1 MPRRMSKGTCNLC
14 GGDFTKTTMTR
25 HLKSCPKGT
34 DVTQTSSKGRKTEPV
49 RGFHLLVEGR
59 YAPEYW
65 MHLQVP
71 AGMKL
76 KKLDDFLRATWLECC
91 GHLSAFR
98 IDGRS
103 YAVICMDGFDER
115 NMNHAMEKV
124 LYPDIKFTHEYDF
137 GTTTELALRVISEEE
152 FMVPAKSIK
161 VLARNSPPEFHCMNC
176 QSPATQVCVECSWEG
191 EGEGLLC
198 EKCTAK
204 HECDEE
210 IFLPMVNSPRVGMCG
225 YEGEDSW

>member
-1 MPRRMSKGTCNLC
+1 MSQAPPSGRSRRPDKC
-14 GGDFTKTTMTR
+14 
-25 HLKSCPKGT
+25 
-34 DVTQTSSKGRKTEPV
+34 
-49 RGFHLLVEGR
+49 FHLLVEGR

-65 MHLQVP
+65 MHLRVP

-76 KKLDDFLRATWLECC
+76 NKLDDFLRATWLECC

-103 YAVICMDGFDER
+103 YAVISMDGSDER

-124 LYPDIKFTHEYDF
+124 LYPDIKFYHEYDF
-137 GTTTELALRVISEEE
+137 GTTTELALKVLAEEE
-152 FMVPAKSIK
+152 FKVPAKSIK
-161 VLARNSPPEFHCMNC
+161 VLARNSPPEFFCMNC

-198 EKCTAK
+198 EKCTAQ

-210 IFLPMVNSPRVGMCG
+210 MFLPLVNSPRVGMCG
-225 YEGEDSW
+225 YEG

>member
-14 GGDFTKTTMTR
+14 GGTFAKNTITR
-25 HLKSCPKGT
+25 HLKSCPKMT
-34 DVTQTSSKGRKTEPV
+34 DVTQTSPKGRSTGPGM
-49 RGFHLLVEGR
+49 GFHLLVEGR

-71 AGMKL
+71 GGMKL

-137 GTTTELALRVISEEE
+137 GTTTELTLRVLSQEEIKA
-152 FMVPAKSIK
+152 PAKGIK
-161 VLARNSPPEFHCMNC
+161 VLARNSPPEWVCMNC
-176 QSPATQVCVECSWEG
+176 QNLALQVCTQCLSEG
-191 EGEGLLC
+191 DGPLCGE
-198 EKCTAK
+198 CTAK
-204 HECDEE
+204 HECDAEM
-210 IFLPMVNSPRVGMCG
+210 FLPMVNSPRVGMCG
-225 YEGEDSW
+225 YEG

>member
-1 MPRRMSKGTCNLC
+1 MPRRISKGTCNLC
-14 GGDFTKTTMTR
+14 GGTFSKNTITR
-25 HLKSCPKGT
+25 HLKSCPKIAAITPSPASGRR
-34 DVTQTSSKGRKTEPV
+34 TSPV
-49 RGFHLLVEGR
+49 KGFHLLVEGR

-65 MHLQVP
+65 MHLRVP

-76 KKLDDFLRATWLECC
+76 NKLDDFLRATWLECC

-103 YAVICMDGFDER
+103 YAVMPMDGFEER

-124 LYPDIKFTHEYDF
+124 LYPDIKFYHEYDF
-137 GTTTELALRVISEEE
+137 GTTTELALRVLAEEE
-152 FMVPAKSIK
+152 FKAPAKGIK
-161 VLARNSPPEFHCMNC
+161 VLARNTPPEYFCMNC
-176 QSPATQVCVECSWEG
+176 QSPATQLCVECSWEG

-198 EKCTAK
+198 EECVPK

-210 IFLPMVNSPRVGMCG
+210 MFLPMVNSPRAGVCG
-225 YEGEDSW
+225 YEG